1 MLTPYHLRRELLTS
15 LLEVSLRLFAAQ
27 QRLWARGPWHKKQP
41 AGQVVLDSEHL
52 LEFDPTSAGNIE
64 NPYEYYRLLRDQHPV
79 FKPAGQDFY
88 CVSRYEDIQ
97 AVARNTEVYSSN
109 IVAVLLDKQFGGKAG
124 SHSIKTPGAASQR
137 NMGVNPVDVLAI
149 QDPPAHKY
157 QKLLTHKIVSA
168 DFVHALEADVQA
180 LAEELLAPGLA
191 SGQMEFM
198 EDMAWPLPMRMA
210 MRLVGYPEAD
220 YPLVKRGCSHAIRLL
235 SGVSSSGEFAGN
247 AAEAVGLFRYC
258 WRQYLQARKNPKDN
272 ITGGLIR
279 AANDPE
285 HPLTDEEA
293 VSIILQ
299 ILIAGSDSS
308 ASTMGNAVRLLIE
321 NPALQQRL
329 RGEPERIGDF
339 IEEVLRLE
347 SAFQGHF
354 RLVKEDTELHG
365 VKLPK
370 GTRLFLLWASGN
382 RDERFWERPDEIDID
397 RPNLRKHIT
406 FGYGIHACLGR
417 ELARMEIRIVLNEL
431 LKHTQNL
438 ALAGEAP
445 HVASLFTR
453 TLVALPIRFD
463 RATVNSP
470 SSDVNIPVSGQ
481 CPFSGAAESSAA

>member
-1 MLTPYHLRRELLTS
+1 MQTIYHLRRELLTS
-15 LLEVSLRLFAAQ
+15 LLEVSLHLFAAL
-27 QRLWARGPWHKKQP
+27 QRLWAKRPWHSAPFIGAIK
-41 AGQVVLDSEHL
+41 LDPECL

-64 NPYEYYRLLRDQHPV
+64 NPYDYYRLLRERHPV

-88 CVSRYEDIQ
+88 CISRYADIQ
-97 AVARNTEVYSSN
+97 AIARETEVYSSN
-109 IVAVLLDKQFGGKAG
+109 IVGVLLDKQFGGLAANRS
-124 SHSIKTPGAASQR
+124 SHQPGEPSLR
-137 NMGVNPVDVLAI
+137 NFGVNPVDVLAI

-168 DFVHALEADVQA
+168 DFVRALEEDVQT

-191 SGQMEFM
+191 AGHMEFM
-198 EDMAWPLPMRMA
+198 DAMAWPLPMRMA
-210 MRLVGYPEAD
+210 MRLVGFPEAD
-220 YPLVKRGCSHAIRLL
+220 YPRVKRGCSRAIRLL
-235 SGVSSSGEFAGN
+235 SGVSDAGAFASN
-247 AAEAVGLFRYC
+247 AAEAMGLFRYC
-258 WRQYLQARKNPKDN
+258 WQQYLRAKQHPVDN
-272 ITGGLIR
+272 ITGGLIQ
-279 AANDPE
+279 AADDPQ

-321 NPALQQRL
+321 NPALQDRL
-329 RGEPERIGDF
+329 RSEPERIGDF

-397 RPNLRKHIT
+397 RPNLKKHIT
-406 FGYGIHACLGR
+406 FGYGLHACLGR
-417 ELARMEIRIVLNEL
+417 ELARMEIRIVLTEL
-431 LKHTQNL
+431 LRRTEQIESN
-438 ALAGEAP
+438 GETA

-453 TLVALPIRFD
+453 TLEQLPVRFD
-463 RATVNSP
+463 VAEAVKVVP
-470 SSDVNIPVSGQ
+470 SAAVEYSLGQ
-481 CPFSGAAESSAA
+481 CPHAGAA

>member
-1 MLTPYHLRRELLTS
+1 MLYHARRELLTS
-15 LLEVSLRLFAAQ
+15 LLEVSLRLFAGQ
-27 QRLWARGPWHKKQP
+27 QRLWGKRPWYKKPEVASIALDPAR
-41 AGQVVLDSEHL
+41 L
-52 LEFDPTSAGNIE
+52 LEYDPTSAGNIE
-64 NPYEYYRLLRDQHPV
+64 NPYDYYRLLREQHPV

-88 CVSRYEDIQ
+88 CVSRYADIQ
-97 AVARNTEVYSSN
+97 AVARDTEAYSSN
-109 IVAVLLDKQFGGKAG
+109 IVGVLLDKQFGGLVSMG
-124 SHSIKTPGAASQR
+124 SPHAPGTRSQR
-137 NMGVNPVDVLAI
+137 NYGVNPVDVLAI

-168 DFVHALEADVQA
+168 DFVRALEEDVQA
-180 LAEELLAPGLA
+180 LTVELLASSLS

-198 EDMAWPLPMRMA
+198 DAMAWPLPMRMA
-210 MRLVGYPEAD
+210 MRLVGFPESD
-220 YPLVKRGCSHAIRLL
+220 YPLVKRGCSRAIRLL
-235 SGVSSSGEFAGN
+235 SGVNSAGELAAN

-258 WRQYLQARKNPKDN
+258 WRQYLLAKKSPQDN
-272 ITGGLIR
+272 ITGGLIK

-308 ASTMGNAVRLLIE
+308 ASTMGNALRLLME
-321 NPALQQRL
+321 NPALQTRL
-329 RGEPERIGDF
+329 RAEPQRIGDF

-347 SAFQGHF
+347 AAFQGHF

-397 RPNLRKHIT
+397 RPNLKKHIT

-417 ELARMEIRIVLNEL
+417 ELARMEIRIVLTEL
-431 LKHTQNL
+431 LRRTDQISSSGKTT
-438 ALAGEAP
+438 

-453 TLVALPIRFD
+453 TLEQLPILFRLSASE
-463 RATVNSP
+463 RL
-470 SSDVNIPVSGQ
+470 SS
-481 CPFSGAAESSAA
+481 

>member
-1 MLTPYHLRRELLTS
+1 MLYHLRRECLTT
-15 LLEVSLRLFAAQ
+15 LLEISLRLFAAQ
-27 QRLWARGPWHKKQP
+27 QRLWAKRPWHRYETP
-41 AGQVVLDSEHL
+41 EPIALDSERL
-52 LEFDPTSAGNIE
+52 LEFDPTTAGNIE

-88 CVSRYEDIQ
+88 CISRYEDIQ
-97 AVARNTEVYSSN
+97 SVARQTDLFSSN
-109 IVAVLLDKQFGGKAG
+109 IVAVILDKQFGGRAG
-124 SHSIKTPGAASQR
+124 SHSLKTPGEVSQR
-137 NMGVNPVDVLAI
+137 NWGVNPVDVLAI

-168 DFVHALEADVQA
+168 DFVRALESDVQQ
-180 LAEELLAPGLA
+180 LAESLLVPCLQ

-198 EDMAWPLPMRMA
+198 EAVAWPLPMRMA
-210 MRLVGYPEAD
+210 MRLVGFPESD
-220 YPLVKRGCSHAIRLL
+220 YPQVKRGCAHAIRLL
-235 SGVSSSGEFAGN
+235 SGVNSAGELAAN
-247 AAEAVGLFRYC
+247 SAEAVGLFRYC
-258 WRQYLQARKNPKDN
+258 WRQYLRSKANPTDD
-272 ITGGLIR
+272 ITGGLIQ
-279 AANDPE
+279 AANDPQ

-321 NPALQQRL
+321 NPDLQQRL
-329 RGEPERIGDF
+329 REQPIRIADF

-365 VKLPK
+365 IRLAK

-397 RPNLRKHIT
+397 RPNLKKHIT

-417 ELARMEIRIVLNEL
+417 ELARMEIRLVLTEL
-431 LKHTQNL
+431 LKRSRHL
-438 ALAGEAP
+438 SLAGPAP

-453 TLVALPIRFD
+453 TLVRLPIQLE
-463 RATVNSP
+463 P
-470 SSDVNIPVSGQ
+470 SDL
-481 CPFSGAAESSAA
+481 